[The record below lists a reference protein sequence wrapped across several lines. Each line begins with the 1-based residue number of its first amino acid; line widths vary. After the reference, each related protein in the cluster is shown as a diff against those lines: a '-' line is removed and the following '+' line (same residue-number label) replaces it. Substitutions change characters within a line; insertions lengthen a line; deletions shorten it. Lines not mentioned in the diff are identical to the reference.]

1 MLLASSKLPYGRRP
15 DLTRAWNP
23 LQIPIIKPPRSMKL
37 SMATRTFSLSK
48 MLTINLADPSG
59 SSAAEKPP
67 AKKIMLAFSILSTI
81 VSTDLTIA
89 SSLSVTNGTKLTF
102 APSFSKALA
111 ESYSELVPGNT
122 GM

>member
-23 LQIPIIKPPRSMKL
+23 LQIPMIKPPRSMNL
-37 SMATRTFSLSK
+37 SMAARTFSLSK

-67 AKKIMLAFSILSTI
+67 AKKDNVSFFDI
-81 VSTDLTIA
+81 VNHGVNRLDNRFFIQCY
-89 SSLSVTNGTKLTF
+89 KW
-102 APSFSKALA
+102 
-111 ESYSELVPGNT
+111 Y
-122 GM
+122 